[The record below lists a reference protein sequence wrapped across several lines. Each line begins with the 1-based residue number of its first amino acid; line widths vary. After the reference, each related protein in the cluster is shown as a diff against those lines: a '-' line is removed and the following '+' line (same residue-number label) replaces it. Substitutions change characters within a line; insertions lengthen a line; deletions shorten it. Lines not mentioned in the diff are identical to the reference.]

1 MPQPTTSP
9 AASTIDPRLA
19 GLPAAAIQHM
29 QAAMHAIRQ
38 GDADSVLRLAGE
50 VLAMAPGH
58 PEALRLIGI
67 AHNAGGRHAL
77 ARDALQRSLDR
88 RPGDALVLIDLGNAQ
103 QRCGDPDA
111 ARASWRQAG
120 ELAPRHPMPWYN
132 LGRGLQLDGRTGEA
146 IAMLSRAVELAPDF
160 MPARILLA
168 DALVHA
174 GRFEDADTHYREA
187 LWRNPACGDAWR
199 GLANM
204 KVRPLSEEDREQ
216 LALNHGRA
224 DIGEPDRVA
233 MGYALGKACEDHG
246 RHEEAFAALQLAN
259 SRLQREARWDAAGF
273 SARVDTMIAA
283 TARLAVPADPALG
296 SEAIF
301 IVGLPRSGSTLF
313 EQILA
318 AHPQVE
324 GASELPD
331 LGNVLDEESER
342 RGRPLPEW
350 IAEADAGDWQRL
362 GSDYLQRTARWREQ
376 RPRFTDKMPE
386 NWLHAGVLRA
396 MLPGATVLE
405 TRRDPLE
412 TAWSCYKQ
420 HFYRLPHFSC
430 DFDDIAAFMR
440 DSQRAMAAWRERDPA
455 HVSIQSYEALLR
467 DPEAAIRALLDACGL
482 AFEPACLAFHATPR
496 SVRTASATQV
506 RQPLQADTGRTGGYG
521 ALLDPL
527 HAALA
532 RAGLS

>member
-1 MPQPTTSP
+1 MPQSTMSP
-9 AASTIDPRLA
+9 AASDPRLA
-19 GLPAAAIQHM
+19 GLPPAALPRM
-29 QAAMHAIRQ
+29 QAAMQAIRQ

-50 VLAMAPGH
+50 VLAMAPEH

-67 AHNAGGRHAL
+67 AHNASGRHAQ
-77 ARDALQRSLDR
+77 ARDALQRSHDR

-103 QRCGDPDA
+103 QRCGDPQT
-111 ARASWRQAG
+111 ARASWHKAG
-120 ELAPRHPMPWYN
+120 ELAPGHPMPWYN
-132 LGRGLQLDGRTGEA
+132 LGRALQLEGRTGEA

-160 MPARILLA
+160 MPARILLG

-174 GRFEDADTHYREA
+174 GRFEEADAHYREA

-204 KVRPLSEEDREQ
+204 KVRPLSDEDREQ
-216 LALNHGRA
+216 LALNHSRA

-233 MGYALGKACEDHG
+233 MGYALGKASEDHG
-246 RHEEAFAALQLAN
+246 RHEEAFAALQSAN
-259 SRLQREARWDAAGF
+259 ARLQREAPWDAAGF
-273 SARVDTMIAA
+273 SARVDAIIAA
-283 TARLAVPADPALG
+283 TAQLPAPIDPALG
-296 SEAIF
+296 GEVVF
-301 IVGLPRSGSTLF
+301 IVGMPRSGSTLF

-331 LGNVLDEESER
+331 LGNVLDEESAR
-342 RGRPLPEW
+342 RGRPFPEW

-362 GSDYLQRTARWREQ
+362 GRDYLQRTARWRER

-386 NWLHAGVLRA
+386 NWLLAGVLRA
-396 MLPGATVLE
+396 MLPAATVLE

-440 DSQRAMAAWRERDPA
+440 DSQRAMAARRERDPA
-455 HVSIQSYEALLR
+455 HVPLQSYEALLR
-467 DPEAAIRALLDACGL
+467 DPETAIRELLDTCGL
-482 AFEPACLAFHATPR
+482 AFDPACLAFHAAPR

-506 RQPLQADTGRTGGYG
+506 RQPLQADTGRAGGYG

-527 HAALA
+527 RAALA
-532 RAGLS
+532 RVGLS